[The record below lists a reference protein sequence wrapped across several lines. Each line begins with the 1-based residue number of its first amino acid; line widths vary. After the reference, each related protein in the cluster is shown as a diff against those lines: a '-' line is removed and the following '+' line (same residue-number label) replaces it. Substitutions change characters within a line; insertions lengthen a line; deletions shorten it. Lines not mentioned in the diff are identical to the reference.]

1 MPLAVL
7 VDSVGQNAHLAIM
20 HGRDVIYVI
29 EERAIGRPPLI
40 TDVGVRLPA
49 HLTASGRAMLAQMP
63 PAQVRALYSEPDS
76 FVLRNDLGPRSYT
89 ALRHLLVDTRRQGFA
104 SEDGEV
110 TPEFASVAVAVSDRT
125 GYPVAAVA
133 VTFPSAEAD
142 GAERER
148 LAARVA
154 KTAAELSRRLGSPR

>member
-1 MPLAVL
+1 M
-7 VDSVGQNAHLAIM
+7 
-20 HGRDVIYVI
+20 
-29 EERAIGRPPLI
+29 
-40 TDVGVRLPA
+40 
-49 HLTASGRAMLAQMP
+49 
-63 PAQVRALYSEPDS
+63 
-76 FVLRNDLGPRSYT
+76 
-89 ALRHLLVDTRRQGFA
+89 
-104 SEDGEV
+104 